1 MIGRIKGILIEK
13 IPPFILL
20 DCQGVG
26 YEIEVPMTTFF
37 DLPHE
42 GSEVSLLTHLVVRED
57 AHLLFGFATTPE
69 RHMFRQL
76 IKVNGIGAKVALS
89 ILSSIESNELT
100 NAIKTD
106 DTNML
111 IKIPGIGKK
120 TAERL
125 VLELKD
131 RVKDIE
137 VTQAS
142 KNVITNID
150 DIENALIS
158 LGYSASQASIAIKA
172 LPDNISVNDGIR
184 QALKSF
190 SNNT

>member
-37 DLPHE
+37 DLPDE

-57 AHLLFGFATTPE
+57 AHLLFGFATTSE

-184 QALKSF
+184 QALNSF

>member
-37 DLPHE
+37 DLPDE
-42 GSEVSLLTHLVVRED
+42 GSEITLLTHLVVRED
-57 AHLLFGFATTPE
+57 AHLLFGFATTSE
-69 RHMFRQL
+69 RQMFRQL

-142 KNVITNID
+142 KNAITNID

>member
-37 DLPHE
+37 DLPDE
-42 GSEVSLLTHLVVRED
+42 GSEVTLLTHFVVRED
-57 AHLLFGFATTPE
+57 AHLLFGFATTSE

>member
-37 DLPHE
+37 DLPNE

-57 AHLLFGFATTPE
+57 AHLLFGFATTSE

>member
-37 DLPHE
+37 DLPDE

-57 AHLLFGFATTPE
+57 AHLLFGFATTSE

-111 IKIPGIGKK
+111 IRIPGIGKK

-142 KNVITNID
+142 KHVITNID

>member
-26 YEIEVPMTTFF
+26 YEIEGPMTTFF
-37 DLPHE
+37 DLPDE

-57 AHLLFGFATTPE
+57 AHLLFGFATTSE

>member
-37 DLPHE
+37 DLPDE
-42 GSEVSLLTHLVVRED
+42 GSEITLLTHLVVRED
-57 AHLLFGFATTPE
+57 AHLLFGFATTSE
-69 RHMFRQL
+69 RQMFRQL

-106 DTNML
+106 DTDML

-131 RVKDIE
+131 RLKDIE
-137 VTQAS
+137 VSQTS
-142 KNVITNID
+142 KNAITNID

-172 LPDNISVNDGIR
+172 LPDNITVNDGIR

>member
-37 DLPHE
+37 DLPDE
-42 GSEVSLLTHLVVRED
+42 GSDVSLLTHLVVRDD

-106 DTNML
+106 DTNIL

-131 RVKDIE
+131 RIKDIV

>member
-1 MIGRIKGILIEK
+1 MIGIIKGILIEK

-37 DLPHE
+37 DLPDE
-42 GSEVSLLTHLVVRED
+42 GSEITLLTHLVVRED
-57 AHLLFGFATTPE
+57 AHLLFGFATTSE
-69 RHMFRQL
+69 RQMFRQL

-106 DTNML
+106 DTDML

-131 RVKDIE
+131 RLKDIE
-137 VTQAS
+137 VSQAS
-142 KNVITNID
+142 KNAITNID

-172 LPDNISVNDGIR
+172 LPDNITVNDGIR

>member
-37 DLPHE
+37 KLPDE
-42 GSEVSLLTHLVVRED
+42 GSDVRLLTHLVVKED
-57 AHLLFGFATTPE
+57 AHLLFGFATTSE

>member
-37 DLPHE
+37 DLPDE

-57 AHLLFGFATTPE
+57 AHLLFGFATTSE

-142 KNVITNID
+142 KHLITNID

-158 LGYSASQASIAIKA
+158 LGYSASQASISIKA

>member
-37 DLPHE
+37 DLPDE

-142 KNVITNID
+142 KHVITNID

>member
-37 DLPHE
+37 DLPDE
-42 GSEVSLLTHLVVRED
+42 GSEITLLTHLVVRED
-57 AHLLFGFATTPE
+57 AHLLFGFATTSE
-69 RHMFRQL
+69 RQMFRQL

-172 LPDNISVNDGIR
+172 LPDNITVNDGIR

>member
-37 DLPHE
+37 DLPDE
-42 GSEVSLLTHLVVRED
+42 GSEVTLLTHLVVRED
-57 AHLLFGFATTPE
+57 AHLLFGFATTSE

-142 KNVITNID
+142 KHVITNID

>member
-37 DLPHE
+37 DLPDE
-42 GSEVSLLTHLVVRED
+42 GSEVTLLTHLVVRED
-57 AHLLFGFATTPE
+57 AHLLFGFATTSE

-158 LGYSASQASIAIKA
+158 LGYSSSQASIAIKA

>member
-37 DLPHE
+37 DLPDE

-57 AHLLFGFATTPE
+57 AHLLFGFATTSE

-142 KNVITNID
+142 KNAITNID

>member
-37 DLPHE
+37 DLPDE

-142 KNVITNID
+142 KNLITNID

>member
-37 DLPHE
+37 DLPDE

-57 AHLLFGFATTPE
+57 AHLLFGFATTSE

-150 DIENALIS
+150 DIQNALIS
-158 LGYSASQASIAIKA
+158 LGYSVSQASIAIKA

>member
-37 DLPHE
+37 DLPDE

-57 AHLLFGFATTPE
+57 AHLLFGFATTSE

-158 LGYSASQASIAIKA
+158 LGYSSSQASIAIKA

>member
-37 DLPHE
+37 DLPDE
-42 GSEVSLLTHLVVRED
+42 GSEVTLLTHLVVRED
-57 AHLLFGFATTPE
+57 AHLLFGFATTSE

-137 VTQAS
+137 VNQAS

-150 DIENALIS
+150 DIQNALIS
-158 LGYSASQASIAIKA
+158 LGYSVSQASIAIKA

-190 SNNT
+190 TNNT

>member
-1 MIGRIKGILIEK
+1 MIGRIKGLLIEK

-37 DLPHE
+37 DLPDE

-57 AHLLFGFATTPE
+57 AHLLFGFATTSE

>member
-1 MIGRIKGILIEK
+1 MIGRLKGYLVEK
-13 IPPFILL
+13 TPPFILL
-20 DCQGVG
+20 DAQGVG

-37 DLPHE
+37 NLPE
-42 GSEVSLLTHLVVRED
+42 VGSEITLLTHLVVRED
-57 AHLLFGFATTPE
+57 AHLLFGFATPTE
-69 RHMFRQL
+69 RQMFRQL

-89 ILSSIESNELT
+89 ILSSIESNELA

-106 DTNML
+106 DTNIL

-131 RVKDIE
+131 KLKDLD
-137 VTQAS
+137 VTKSS
-142 KNVITNID
+142 KILVTNID

-158 LGYSASQASIAIKA
+158 LGYSNRDAAIAIKS
-172 LPDNISVNDGIR
+172 LPDSISINDGIR
-184 QALKSF
+184 QALKSLAK
-190 SNNT
+190 NA

>member
-1 MIGRIKGILIEK
+1 MIGRIKGNLVEK

-20 DCQGVG
+20 DCKGVG

-37 DLPHE
+37 DLPDE
-42 GSEVSLLTHLVVRED
+42 GSEITLLTHLVVRED
-57 AHLLFGFATTPE
+57 AHLLFGFATTSE

>member
-37 DLPHE
+37 DLPDE
-42 GSEVSLLTHLVVRED
+42 GSEITLLTHLVVRED
-57 AHLLFGFATTPE
+57 AHLLFGFATTSE

-131 RVKDIE
+131 RVKDIV

>member
-37 DLPHE
+37 DLPDE
-42 GSEVSLLTHLVVRED
+42 GSEITLLTHLVVRED
-57 AHLLFGFATTPE
+57 AHLLFGFATTSE
-69 RHMFRQL
+69 RQMFRQL

-106 DTNML
+106 DTDML

-142 KNVITNID
+142 KNAITNID

>member
-37 DLPHE
+37 NLPDA
-42 GSEVSLLTHLVVRED
+42 GSEVTLLTHFVVRED
-57 AHLLFGFATTPE
+57 AHLLFGFATTSE

>member
-37 DLPHE
+37 DLPDE

-57 AHLLFGFATTPE
+57 AHLLFGFATTSE

-131 RVKDIE
+131 SVKDIE